1 MSTGSTSVKIAQLIE
16 LHQYIIAQFYQAI
29 GIKANAI
36 NKKER
41 LITDEINSQDDYLA
55 ISLLDLI
62 TSWREGFEKVNE
74 MYGTDIK
81 VELNPVLEHVI
92 EQPSNDTEPE
102 PESETDSAA
111 VEEENGTEVET
122 EAEVEAE
129 PEVEP
134 EPESTATEIID
145 QAMDENVEVR
155 DND

>member
-111 VEEENGTEVET
+111 VEEENETESEVE
-122 EAEVEAE
+122 VESKPE
-129 PEVEP
+129 PEI

-145 QAMDENVEVR
+145 EAMDENVEVK